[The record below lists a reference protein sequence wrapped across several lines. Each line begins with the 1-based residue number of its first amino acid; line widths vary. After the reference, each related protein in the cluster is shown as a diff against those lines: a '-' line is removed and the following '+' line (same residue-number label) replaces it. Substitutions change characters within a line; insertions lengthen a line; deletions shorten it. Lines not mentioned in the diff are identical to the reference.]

1 MNVGVISRPKKGFSA
16 NGDSYVIEKIDQKI
30 LISVIDGIG
39 HGVHADN
46 AATKCVNTI
55 KKYIQSSEDC
65 NLIILFNRCHEA
77 LKSTDGVVMA
87 SVLVDAPHGTIRYA
101 GIGNIATRI
110 IGMKN
115 IYPISRGGI
124 VGYNMPAVKEYTY
137 PYKRGDLILMYTD
150 GIISRINSD
159 LCIRLQNL
167 EEQTIAEELF
177 KQYARDDDDATLLVA
192 REENIVDES

>member
-16 NGDSYVIEKIDQKI
+16 NGDAYLVKKIDQKT

-46 AATKCVNTI
+46 AATRCVNTI
-55 KKYIQSSEDC
+55 KKYIQSSKDC
-65 NLIILFNRCHEA
+65 NLITLFDRCHEA
-77 LKSTDGVVMA
+77 LRSTDGAVMA
-87 SVLVDAPHGTIRYA
+87 SVLIDAPCGTIRYA
-101 GIGNIATRI
+101 GIGNVETRI
-110 IGMKN
+110 VGMKN

-124 VGYNMPAVKEYTY
+124 VGYNMPAVKEFTY
-137 PYKRGDLILMYTD
+137 PYKRGDLILMHTD

-167 EEQTIAEELF
+167 EEQTIVEELF

-192 REENIVDES
+192 REESHES

>member
-16 NGDSYVIEKIDQKI
+16 NGDAYLIEKIDRKT
-30 LISVIDGIG
+30 LISVVDGIG

-46 AATKCVNTI
+46 AATRCVNTI
-55 KKYIQSSEDC
+55 KKYIQSSKDC
-65 NLIILFNRCHEA
+65 NLITLFDRCHEA
-77 LKSTDGVVMA
+77 LRSTDGAVMA
-87 SVLVDAPHGTIRYA
+87 SVLIDASRGTIHYA

-115 IYPISRGGI
+115 IYPIPRGGI
-124 VGYNMPAVKEYTY
+124 IGYNMPAVKEYTY
-137 PYKRGDLILMYTD
+137 PYKRGDLILMHTD
-150 GIISRINSD
+150 GITSRIDSD

-192 REENIVDES
+192 REEST

>member
-16 NGDSYVIEKIDQKI
+16 NGDAYLVKKIDQKT

-46 AATKCVNTI
+46 AATRCVNTI
-55 KKYIQSSEDC
+55 KKYIQSSKDC
-65 NLIILFNRCHEA
+65 NLITLFDRCHEA
-77 LKSTDGVVMA
+77 LRSTDGAVMA
-87 SVLVDAPHGTIRYA
+87 SVLIDAPCGTIRYA
-101 GIGNIATRI
+101 GIGNVETRI
-110 IGMKN
+110 VGMKN

-124 VGYNMPAVKEYTY
+124 VGYNMPAVKEFTY
-137 PYKRGDLILMYTD
+137 PYKRGDLILMHTD

-167 EEQTIAEELF
+167 EEQTIVEELF

-192 REENIVDES
+192 REEST